1 MAGIPLVN
9 VDGWLVA
16 ILDPDPRRIGRE
28 QFALHAGTLLLFT
41 TEDRQ
46 ARFARDMQDYEPK
59 PLGGWKDR
67 LCSQV
72 GGAGFLA
79 RGEGTAAAHGHPGRG
94 RRGRKPPDVSVGR
107 VVNADMS
114 YSRCNVPV

>member
-59 PLGGWKDR
+59 PLGGWKTDFVLKSAVPDSWR
-67 LCSQV
+67 EAKGQRQHTGIPV
-72 GGAGFLA
+72 
-79 RGEGTAAAHGHPGRG
+79 EAAAGASPRMYPWGG
-94 RRGRKPPDVSVGR
+94 
-107 VVNADMS
+107 
-114 YSRCNVPV
+114 